1 MKKVEFPIDK
11 RRWHP
16 SLIPGPVTLISTYNG
31 RKEPNIAPK
40 SWLQMISFEPPML
53 MFSGQKGKT
62 TEMNIAQ
69 HECFAVNFID
79 SSLAAKTW
87 ECIKWSGQERI
98 TRSGLTLIKASEIK
112 APLVA
117 ECRAHLECRLRSI
130 QEMGGAMIVF
140 GEIVA
145 ASIWEDILRAKG
157 ARQYE
162 LLDQVL
168 YLEERIASRI
178 GEIFEVKYKADD

>member
-1 MKKVEFPIDK
+1 MNKVEFPIDK

-16 SLIPGPVTLISTYNG
+16 SLIPGPVTLISTYDG

-53 MFSGQKGKT
+53 MFSGQQSNT
-62 TEMNIAQ
+62 TEVNIA
-69 HECFAVNFID
+69 ESNCFGINFID
-79 SSLAAKTW
+79 SSLASKTW
-87 ECIKWSGQERI
+87 ECIKWTGRERI
-98 TRSGLTLIKASEIK
+98 DRSGFTLVEAKEIE

-117 ECRAHLECRLRSI
+117 ECRAHLECRLHSTREI
-130 QEMGGAMIVF
+130 GHALIVF

-145 ASIWEDILRAKG
+145 ASIWEDILRAEG
-157 ARQYE
+157 TDRYA

-168 YLEERIASRI
+168 YLEEGVASRI
-178 GEIFEVKYKADD
+178 GEIYKVK